1 MQSKKMRY
9 IYIFICLGMLIMGG
23 AQARS
28 LVSGAEM
35 EKPLFSLEVRK
46 MPLVQVLDEISAS
59 SGYDI
64 VLRGEAGEENL
75 PISLKLED
83 VALDEMLR
91 RVLRELNHTALWDE
105 AEKKI
110 LLSAYASKSATR
122 KDMNQDAAGISARG
136 SGKGDR
142 PKGKRG
148 SALNMAGF
156 GRPASLSG
164 KKPLVSVSGNNS
176 SFAQTT
182 ETTD

>member
-1 MQSKKMRY
+1 MRY

-28 LVSGAEM
+28 LVSGSEI
-35 EKPLFSLEVRK
+35 EKPLFSLDVRK
-46 MPLVQVLDEISAS
+46 MPLEQVLDEISER

-83 VALDEMLR
+83 VTLDEMLR

-110 LLSAYASKSATR
+110 LLSAYASKNASK
-122 KDMNQDAAGISARG
+122 KDMSQDAAGISAQG
-136 SGKGDR
+136 SGEDKR
-142 PKGKRG
+142 PQRG

-156 GRPASLSG
+156 GRPATLPERTPS
-164 KKPLVSVSGNNS
+164 VSVSGNKTR
-176 SFAQTT
+176 FAQTT
-182 ETTD
+182 DTTD